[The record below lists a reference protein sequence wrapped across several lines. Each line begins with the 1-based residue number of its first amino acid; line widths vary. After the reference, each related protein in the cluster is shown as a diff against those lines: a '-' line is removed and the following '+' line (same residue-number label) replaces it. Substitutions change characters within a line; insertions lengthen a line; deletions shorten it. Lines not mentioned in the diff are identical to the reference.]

1 MKPDQ
6 KGDVLSKA
14 HQEELIRQV
23 IAEPFQEAYRKFV
36 DISTVAKRLE
46 ERETLSFTART
57 VDERWMTMIIV
68 PQGYDKDGKLCTTGK
83 SRHCFL
89 NKEAKPVSLKKENA
103 VLHQKI
109 LTFIGKDVQDPDKK
123 QDS

>member
-1 MKPDQ
+1 M
-6 KGDVLSKA
+6 LSKA

-23 IAEPFQEAYRKFV
+23 IAEPFQEAYWKFV

-68 PQGYDKDGKLCTTGK
+68 PQGYDKDGKLCT
-83 SRHCFL
+83 
-89 NKEAKPVSLKKENA
+89 
-103 VLHQKI
+103 VLVANRDVTEEKNVRLRKI
-109 LTFIGKDVQDPDKK
+109 GI
-123 QDS
+123 